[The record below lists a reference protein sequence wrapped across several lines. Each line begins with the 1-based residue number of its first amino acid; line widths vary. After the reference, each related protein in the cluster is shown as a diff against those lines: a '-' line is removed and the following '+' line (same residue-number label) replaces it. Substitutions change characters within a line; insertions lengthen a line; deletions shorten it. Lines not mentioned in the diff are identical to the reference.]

1 MQSWV
6 VRRLAV
12 GSIVARRAEETDD
25 SAVTA
30 HAVMA
35 LETPRS
41 WARESALAILKNLP
55 QLFPWG
61 TARGAPITRTR

>member
-25 SAVTA
+25 S
-30 HAVMA
+30 AVMA